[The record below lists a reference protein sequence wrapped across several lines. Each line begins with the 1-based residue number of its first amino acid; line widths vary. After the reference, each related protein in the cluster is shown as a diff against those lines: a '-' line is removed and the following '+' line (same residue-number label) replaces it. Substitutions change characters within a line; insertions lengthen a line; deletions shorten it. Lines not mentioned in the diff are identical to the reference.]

1 MKVYKISKDYRFAI
15 ADIVECKNG
24 FDSLDLSPDT
34 PELLNNFKYDWLTDE
49 SDIHPDFVYISL
61 SLIGGS
67 NNVSRIIK
75 QVCHDIRLN
84 PIKVGNNNIDVYSNI
99 PEYSNCVNMK
109 KSRITR
115 FSNGDIMEISSP
127 VLLPNDYA
135 PLFRVMEMSSSY
147 FCTDIFKNIVEE
159 NKLTGLL
166 FEEIR
171 VKSTKFLF

>member
-67 NNVSRIIK
+67 NNVSKIIQ

-84 PIKVGNNNIDVYSNI
+84 PIKVGNNNIDV
-99 PEYSNCVNMK
+99 
-109 KSRITR
+109 
-115 FSNGDIMEISSP
+115 
-127 VLLPNDYA
+127 
-135 PLFRVMEMSSSY
+135 
-147 FCTDIFKNIVEE
+147 
-159 NKLTGLL
+159 
-166 FEEIR
+166 
-171 VKSTKFLF
+171 

>member
-1 MKVYKISKDYRFAI
+1 MKVYKISKDYRYAI

-24 FDSLDLSPDT
+24 FDSLDLSPDK
-34 PELLNNFKYDWLTDE
+34 PELLDNFRYDWLTEE

-61 SLIGGS
+61 SFIGGS
-67 NNVSRIIK
+67 NHVSKIVQEICHGIK
-75 QVCHDIRLN
+75 FF
-84 PIKVGNNNIDVYSNI
+84 PIKVGNNNINIYSDI
-99 PEYSNCVNMK
+99 PEYSNCINMK
-109 KSRITR
+109 KSRIIR

-135 PLFRVMEMSSSY
+135 PLFRVMEIPSSF
-147 FCTDIFKNIVEE
+147 FCTDIFKDIVEE

-171 VKSTKFLF
+171 VKSNNCLF

>member
-34 PELLNNFKYDWLTDE
+34 TELLNIFKYDWLTDE

-67 NNVSRIIK
+67 NNVSRIIQ

-159 NKLTGLL
+159 KKLTGFL